1 MNRHC
6 TKTMVKEVINLE
18 VSTIVFDKVGGDSNL
33 EEPQDKFQGYWNY
46 CIFLPV
52 WGLHGHSQYGH
63 LCILCS
69 PISVCAIKNVLKQ
82 SGIKK

>member
-18 VSTIVFDKVGGDSNL
+18 VSTMVFDEVGGDSNL
-33 EEPQDKFQGYWNY
+33 EEAQDKFQGYWNY
-46 CIFLPV
+46 SIFLPV
-52 WGLHGHSQYGH
+52 WGLRGHSQYGN

-69 PISVCAIKNVLKQ
+69 PISVCTIKSALKQ

>member
-6 TKTMVKEVINLE
+6 PKTMVKEVINLE

-33 EEPQDKFQGYWNY
+33 EEAQDKFQGYWNY
-46 CIFLPV
+46 SIFLPV

-69 PISVCAIKNVLKQ
+69 LISVCTIKNVLKQ